1 MVMHKIL
8 SIFGTRPEAIKMSP
22 VIRKLQCSGLES
34 VICVTAQHREML
46 DQVLDIFDIAPDY
59 DLDLMQS
66 NQDLSSVTSRVLTE
80 INKVIVHS
88 KPNLILVQGDTTTTF
103 AASLA
108 AFYQKI
114 PVGHIEAGLRTYDK
128 YSPFPEESNR
138 RMTTLISDFHF
149 APTEWAK
156 NNLIKENVS
165 SERVFVTGNTVIDA
179 LYDVMKII
187 ELGQIYKKLQKKFNF
202 LKTDRKFVLVTGH
215 RRESFGEGFRNICTA
230 IRKLAENFPE
240 HDFVYSVHLNPNVRK
255 PVQEILEQNKLPN
268 VHLVEP
274 MDYVSFVCLMKESYL
289 ILTDSGGIQEEAI
302 CFGKPILVMRDTTER
317 PEGVQAGAA
326 RLVGNKEENIFNNCT
341 ELLTSKLMYSKMVKN
356 TNIYGDGKAS
366 ERIVDILKK
375 AFSC

>member
-1 MVMHKIL
+1 MHKIL

-80 INKVIVHS
+80 INKMIAHS
-88 KPNLILVQGDTTTTF
+88 KPSLILVQGDTTTTF

-156 NNLIKENVS
+156 NNLLKENVS

-187 ELGQIYKKLQKKFNF
+187 ESGQVYKKLQKKFNF

-268 VHLVEP
+268 VHLLEP
-274 MDYVSFVCLMKESYL
+274 LDYVSFVCLMKESYL

-302 CFGKPILVMRDTTER
+302 CLGKPILVMRDTTER

-326 RLVGNKEENIFNNCT
+326 RLVGNKEKTIFNNCT
-341 ELLTSKLMYSKMVKN
+341 ELLTSKLMYSEMVKN
-356 TNIYGDGKAS
+356 TNIYGDGKAA
-366 ERIVDILKK
+366 ERIVDILKN